1 MTNCIDSPKALTRR
15 EVAALIQVTCET
27 LSRWHA
33 QGRGPRCVKDGR
45 CVRYHPDKVE
55 ACSAESGAASKKNLP
70 WAVGGCDE
78 RCRTREGAEGLSLR
92 AGIRRTLPGA

>member
-1 MTNCIDSPKALTRR
+1 MTNRMDSTKALTRR

-45 CVRYHPDKVE
+45 CVRYHPDEVE
-55 ACSAESGAASKKNLP
+55 AWLRGERGSIKEEPPL
-70 WAVGGCDE
+70 GG
-78 RCRTREGAEGLSLR
+78 RRLR
-92 AGIRRTLPGA
+92 

>member
-55 ACSAESGAASKKNLP
+55 AWLRG
-70 WAVGGCDE
+70 E
-78 RCRTREGAEGLSLR
+78 RGSIQEEPSL
-92 AGIRRTLPGA
+92 GRRRLR